1 MSKGFAVISGSN
13 KVVHKFLENG
23 TATISGSLQ
32 VTGSTTLQSLSAEQV
47 SVNTLSAT
55 GSVTPE
61 GDGSWDLGS
70 STNRWNDIYVVQT
83 TVGAVFETGL
93 TTPGIEELA
102 TGTVLSWVN
111 GKLEPCNKKCDK
123 MVMGVAKTGKQQP
136 IVMGAE
142 PVLVTGKV
150 EEGDF
155 IVTSDKEGHGEAYK
169 FKRGSNNIFGKVI
182 AQALESCEGD
192 SNLIKCMINKM

>member
-23 TATISGSLQ
+23 IATISGSLE
-32 VTGSTTLQSLSAEQV
+32 VTGSTTVQNLYSGPIV
-47 SVNTLSAT
+47 TT
-55 GSVTPE
+55 GSMIPE
-61 GDGSWDLGS
+61 GDGSWDLGT
-70 STNRWNDIYVVQT
+70 STNRWNDIYIVQT

-93 TTPGIEELA
+93 TTPGIEELP
-102 TGTVLSWVN
+102 TGTVLSWKE
-111 GKLEPCNKKCDK
+111 GKLIPCSSKCDK
-123 MVMGVAKTGKQQP
+123 MVMGIAKTGKQQP

-169 FKRGSNNIFGKVI
+169 YKRGSNNIFGRVI
-182 AQALESCEGD
+182 AQALESCDGD